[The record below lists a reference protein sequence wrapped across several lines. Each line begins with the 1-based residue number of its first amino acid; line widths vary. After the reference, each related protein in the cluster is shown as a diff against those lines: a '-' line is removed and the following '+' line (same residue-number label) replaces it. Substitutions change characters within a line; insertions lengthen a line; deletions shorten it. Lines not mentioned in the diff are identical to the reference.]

1 MKSNKLARAVDD
13 PGMIEKT
20 LLQVDIVA
28 DRVGRRLVTSGLMA
42 FVVVTWLTAGYLLSG
57 PQVAAAEVDAIGAP
71 APLGFADIV
80 ERVKPTVVGIRVKIE
95 GATQS
100 GEEQQKGPFPPG
112 SSFDRYLRQFG
123 IPHPDSSIS
132 KGMAMGSGFF
142 MSGDGY
148 VVTNNHVLAN
158 GTNPEVMTDN
168 GTIYS
173 AKIIGADPETDL
185 ALIKVSANTNFP
197 YVRFANEPPRI
208 GDWVLPIG
216 NPFGLG
222 GSVTAG
228 IVSARG
234 RDIGEGPYDDFIQ
247 IDAPVNVGDSG
258 GPSFNVK
265 GEVIGVNTA
274 IFSPSGGSVGVAF
287 DIPAETVKFV
297 VQELKDKGYVTRGW
311 IGVELQVVTPEIVDA
326 IGLKNSEGALV
337 VQLEPDSPAVK
348 GGVEVADVITS
359 VNNESVKDTR
369 DLVKRLAA
377 TPPGSSTKLGVVRN
391 GQEKAITVTVG
402 EYPRTSSKGT
412 AEKKMLQPPVLG
424 LSLAPATAVV
434 GAADRGVVITDIAA
448 TSPSAERGLQVGD
461 IIMSVG
467 SHPVDM
473 PADVGRSVEEARTQ
487 SKRAVLLRIKRG
499 DSMSFVAV
507 PVV

>member
-1 MKSNKLARAVDD
+1 MASS
-13 PGMIEKT
+13 
-20 LLQVDIVA
+20 VA
-28 DRVGRRLVTSGLMA
+28 
-42 FVVVTWLTAGYLLSG
+42 TWLTAGYLLSG
-57 PQVAAAEVDAIGAP
+57 AQVAAAEVDAIGIP

-95 GATQS
+95 GVTQS
-100 GEEQQKGPFPPG
+100 GEEQQKSPFPPG
-112 SSFDRYLRQFG
+112 SPFDRYLRQFG
-123 IPHPDSSIS
+123 IPHPDSSVS

-142 MSGDGY
+142 ISGDGY

-168 GTIYS
+168 GMIYL

-185 ALIKVSANTNFP
+185 ALIKVSAGTNFP
-197 YVRFANEPPRI
+197 YVRLAHDPPRI
-208 GDWVLPIG
+208 GDWVLAIG

-297 VQELKDKGYVTRGW
+297 IQQLKDKGHVIRGW
-311 IGVELQVVTPEIVDA
+311 IGVELQALTPEIVDA
-326 IGLKNSEGALV
+326 VGLKNAEGALV

-348 GGVEVADVITS
+348 GGVEIADVITS
-359 VNNESVKDTR
+359 VNDESVKDTR
-369 DLVKRLAA
+369 DLVKRLRGNSAWQFDEARRRPQWAGEDDHSDSRQVSADIHRGQGGKQNATAA
-377 TPPGSSTKLGVVRN
+377 G
-391 GQEKAITVTVG
+391 
-402 EYPRTSSKGT
+402 PRTYPCSGKGCCGNCGPGRRYHRHQSH
-412 AEKKMLQPPVLG
+412 QP
-424 LSLAPATAVV
+424 
-434 GAADRGVVITDIAA
+434 
-448 TSPSAERGLQVGD
+448 
-461 IIMSVG
+461 
-467 SHPVDM
+467 
-473 PADVGRSVEEARTQ
+473 VGRKRFAGWRHNHEYRQSPRRYAR
-487 SKRAVLLRIKRG
+487 G
-499 DSMSFVAV
+499 C
-507 PVV
+507 P

>member
-1 MKSNKLARAVDD
+1 
-13 PGMIEKT
+13 MIEKT
-20 LLQVDIVA
+20 LLQVDTLANWVE
-28 DRVGRRLVTSGLMA
+28 RCLVTSGLTA
-42 FVVVTWLTAGYLLSG
+42 SVVATSLTAGYLLSG
-57 PQVAAAEVDAIGAP
+57 SQVTAAEVDAIGTP

-95 GATQS
+95 GVTQS
-100 GEEQQKGPFPPG
+100 GEEQQKSPFPPG
-112 SSFDRYLRQFG
+112 SPFDRYLRQFG
-123 IPHPDSSIS
+123 IPHPDSSVS
-132 KGMAMGSGFF
+132 KGMAMGAGFF
-142 MSGDGY
+142 ISGDGY

-173 AKIIGADPETDL
+173 ADVIGADQETDL
-185 ALIKVSANTNFP
+185 ALIKVSAGTNFP
-197 YVRFANEPPRI
+197 YVRLARDPPRI

-297 VQELKDKGYVTRGW
+297 VQQLKDKGYVTRGW
-311 IGVELQVVTPEIVDA
+311 IGVELQAVTPEIADA
-326 IGLKNSEGALV
+326 IGLKNAEGTLV

-348 GGVEVADVITS
+348 GGVEVADAITS

-369 DLVKRLAA
+369 DLVKRTRGNPAWQFDETWHSPQWAREDDHGDGRPVSPDIHRGQGGKENA
-377 TPPGSSTKLGVVRN
+377 TV
-391 GQEKAITVTVG
+391 AC
-402 EYPRTSSKGT
+402 PRTYPCSGKGCCGSCGPRRRYHRHQSHESIGRKRF
-412 AEKKMLQPPVLG
+412 AGWRHNHECRQP
-424 LSLAPATAVV
+424 S
-434 GAADRGVVITDIAA
+434 R
-448 TSPSAERGLQVGD
+448 RY
-461 IIMSVG
+461 
-467 SHPVDM
+467 
-473 PADVGRSVEEARTQ
+473 AR
-487 SKRAVLLRIKRG
+487 RC
-499 DSMSFVAV
+499 
-507 PVV
+507 P

>member
-1 MKSNKLARAVDD
+1 
-13 PGMIEKT
+13 MIDKT
-20 LLQVDIVA
+20 LLQVDAFAKWI
-28 DRVGRRLVTSGLMA
+28 GRRLLTSGLMA
-42 FVVVTWLTAGYLLSG
+42 SSVATWLTVGYLLSG
-57 PQVAAAEVDAIGAP
+57 AQAAAAEVDAIGVP

-95 GATQS
+95 GVTQS
-100 GEEQQKGPFPPG
+100 GEEQQKIPFPPG
-112 SSFDRYLRQFG
+112 SPFDRYLRQFG
-123 IPHPDSSIS
+123 IPHPDSSVS

-142 MSGDGY
+142 ISGDGY

-173 AKIIGADPETDL
+173 ADVIGADPETDL
-185 ALIKVSANTNFP
+185 ALIKVSAGTNFP
-197 YVRFANEPPRI
+197 YVRLARDPPRI

-297 VQELKDKGYVTRGW
+297 VQQLKDKGYVTRGW
-311 IGVELQVVTPEIVDA
+311 IGVELQAVTPEIADA
-326 IGLKNSEGALV
+326 IGLKNAEGALV

-369 DLVKRLAA
+369 DLVKKLAA
-377 TPPGSSTKLGVVRN
+377 TPPGSSTKLDIVRN
-391 GQEKAITVTVG
+391 GQEKTITVTVG
-402 EYPRTSSKGT
+402 QFPRTSTEGK

-424 LSLAPATAVV
+424 LTLAPAKAVAGV
-434 GAADRGVVITDIAA
+434 AGRGVVITDISP
-448 TSPSAERGLQVGD
+448 TSPSAESGLQVGD

-467 SHPVDM
+467 SLPVDT
-473 PADVGRSVEEARTQ
+473 PADVRSNVEEARTR

-499 DSMSFVAV
+499 DSMNFVAAPGNV
-507 PVV
+507 AHQPRSR